1 MNARLLVLCLS
12 LAACGVN
19 APEGA
24 QAPDAAG
31 RVAHE
36 DGTVSFGSA
45 RYQPVSPAELQITAA
60 PTIWQAMAPLGA
72 VPESMEG
79 RQALEFSIRQEGDA
93 MIAVMTRLGLMD
105 DAVSADEV
113 RVEFQQDV
121 DGWRPV
127 EAYARRQCRR
137 GPASGWTTEQCS

>member
-1 MNARLLVLCLS
+1 MSARLLVLCLW
-12 LAACGVN
+12 LAGCGVS
-19 APEGA
+19 APESGQEPEA
-24 QAPDAAG
+24 VQ

-45 RYQPVSPAELQITAA
+45 RYRPTSPDELGLAAA

>member
-19 APEGA
+19 VPDVDRAPG
-24 QAPDAAG
+24 PVR

-45 RYQPVSPAELQITAA
+45 RYQPVTPAELRITAA
-60 PTIWQAMAPLGA
+60 RTIWQAMAPLGA

-93 MIAVMTRLGLMD
+93 MIAVMTRRGLMD

-113 RVEFQQDV
+113 RVEFQQDAA
-121 DGWRPV
+121 GWTPV
-127 EAYARRQCRR
+127 EAYTRRQCRR

>member
-1 MNARLLVLCLS
+1 MNAGLLVLCLS

-24 QAPDAAG
+24 QAPDAPG

-45 RYQPVSPAELQITAA
+45 RYQPVSPAELRIAAA

-79 RQALEFSIRQEGDA
+79 RQALEFSIRQEGNA
-93 MIAVMTRLGLMD
+93 MVAVMTRRGLMD
-105 DAVSADEV
+105 DAMSADEV
-113 RVEFQQDV
+113 RVEFQQDAG
-121 DGWRPV
+121 GWTPV